1 MSFGLKQAPGWF
13 QLLMNHVLHE
23 VIGEICVVYL
33 DDIIIYSKTKEQHL
47 KDVRRVLELL
57 HKAVLQI
64 KLKKCKFFQKEIPF
78 LGHIISKEGIK
89 TDPEKIRA
97 MQEMEPP
104 KCLRDVQAILG
115 LFQYYKSFILDFAR
129 IAAPIYKALKRQPK
143 FIWEKEQQEAF
154 ETLKRKMTE
163 APILAHP
170 DYDKPFILYSDA
182 SYSGLG
188 HILAQ
193 KGNDSKE
200 HVILYGGRKLQPAE
214 QNYTITELECLGV
227 VWGVRKNKQFLGQ
240 NNFLLFTD
248 HKALETLRKQAL
260 PSIPRRT
267 RWILELEQYNYT
279 IKHRPGKKMSHVDYL
294 SRYPDSYAVS
304 FDDKISY
311 INDDCTNWEQ
321 PIQEEPSRWEE
332 MNFTYS
338 GRWQQCQQKS
348 WNPKYYQQNGACYQ
362 EGHHTH
368 YYCKKCKFCFNPN
381 GWWKKPTEEDPC
393 DCNKII
399 EDPDEIFYEEPWN
412 PNYGSENAW
421 WEPTITVQEK
431 KVTTVTKVPLATTP
445 WWEVPIMVSEE
456 DRMDHSQQVE
466 PLGPTFALLILYDE
480 TGIYM
485 SQRINPKKPMYL
497 NYQVPG
503 GKVDKEE
510 NGRQAAHRECYE
522 ETGLSIV
529 HRKIKFLVND
539 PDYNCDIYYSK
550 LTEEVPMRTE
560 PEEMGSW
567 LHYPWKTFEK
577 MAKGNRTTPSLTKYR
592 ELIVK
597 TCA

>member
-1 MSFGLKQAPGWF
+1 MTTRPLGFHKRKWLKNELRELLKAKVIRPSRSPYAAAPVIVEKKDGSYRLAIDYRKINEYSEDFLYPLPKQAEIFDCFAGAEHYTTLDLARGYWQIAMEEGSIPYTAFITPYGQFEFLMMPFGLKQAPGWF

-47 KDVRRVLELL
+47 KDVKIVLELL

-64 KLKKCKFFQKEIPF
+64 KLKKCKFFKKEIPF

-97 MQEMEPP
+97 MQEMKPP
-104 KCLRDVQAILG
+104 TCLKDVQAILG
-115 LFQYYKSFILDFAR
+115 LFQYYKSFIRDFAR

-143 FIWEKEQQEAF
+143 FIWRKEQQEAF

-170 DYDKPFILYSDA
+170 DYDKPFILYSDD

-193 KGNDSKE
+193 KGTDDKE

-294 SRYPDSYAVS
+294 SRYQETYAVS
-304 FDDKISY
+304 FDDKLEY
-311 INDDCTNWEQ
+311 INGDFANWEE
-321 PIQEEPSRWEE
+321 PIQEPPSRWEE
-332 MNFTYS
+332 LNFTYN
-338 GRWQQCQQKS
+338 GKWQQCQLKK
-348 WNPKYYQQNGACYQ
+348 WNPKYHDQMGSCYQ

-368 YYCKKCKFCFNPN
+368 YYCKKCKHCFNPN
-381 GWWKKPTEEDPC
+381 GWWKKPTEE
-393 DCNKII
+393 
-399 EDPDEIFYEEPWN
+399 
-412 PNYGSENAW
+412 
-421 WEPTITVQEK
+421 
-431 KVTTVTKVPLATTP
+431 
-445 WWEVPIMVSEE
+445 
-456 DRMDHSQQVE
+456 
-466 PLGPTFALLILYDE
+466 
-480 TGIYM
+480 
-485 SQRINPKKPMYL
+485 
-497 NYQVPG
+497 
-503 GKVDKEE
+503 
-510 NGRQAAHRECYE
+510 
-522 ETGLSIV
+522 
-529 HRKIKFLVND
+529 
-539 PDYNCDIYYSK
+539 
-550 LTEEVPMRTE
+550 
-560 PEEMGSW
+560 
-567 LHYPWKTFEK
+567 
-577 MAKGNRTTPSLTKYR
+577 
-592 ELIVK
+592 
-597 TCA
+597 